1 MVTDSARSPLRSV
14 VPPRV
19 VVPLL
24 VALLHLLQGVR
35 RILGRGVGAQPV
47 RAAAAAVP
55 ALDGVVV
62 EAEVELLVLAHRTT
76 FLVRQPLSLPG
87 GSGHSPVTPS
97 MRSRSRSA

>member
-62 EAEVELLVLAHRTT
+62 EAEVELLVLAHRAT
-76 FLVRQPLSLPG
+76 FLVRQPSPG